1 MSIAKLRSLN
11 RSELQE
17 LAQKKGIPR
26 SGRLSRDELI
36 SSLDRQAKASPKAK
50 PKSIANGK
58 HKSVAKIER
67 HLGNDADPIDRPVV
81 KPAKSNEPAAKD
93 RIVCMVRDPY
103 WLHVYWELSRQ
114 SVQCAEAALRQNW
127 HGSKQ
132 ILRLIDVT
140 PCEHRNTVETI
151 IRDIAIPDGCHN
163 WYVEA
168 PHPPRSYR
176 VDIGYLARNGQFFT
190 LARSNGVTTPR
201 VGISD
206 AIDENWADLDFEKA
220 NKIFAM
226 SGGFDPSVC
235 SLELKQLFEER
246 LRRPI
251 GSATETGLGPSA
263 CMFGKQRQFA
273 FQLEAE
279 LIVFGST
286 DPAAEVTLGS
296 EPIKLRK
303 DGTFTVRL
311 GLPEGRHIF
320 TAFAVSADGVDER
333 KVVLAI
339 ERNTRQLEPRTNE
352 LDE

>member
-36 SSLDRQAKASPKAK
+36 SSLDRQAKAIPKT
-50 PKSIANGK
+50 KSKQPANGK
-58 HKSVAKIER
+58 HKNGAGHPDV
-67 HLGNDADPIDRPVV
+67 
-81 KPAKSNEPAAKD
+81 PAVTPTKTKESIAKD

-114 SVQCAEAALRQNW
+114 SIQCAEAALGQNW
-127 HGSKQ
+127 HGAKP

-151 IRDIAIPDGCHN
+151 IRDIAIPDGCNN

-168 PHPPRSYR
+168 PNPPRSYR
-176 VDIGYLARNGQFFT
+176 VDVGYLARNGQFFT

-226 SGGFDPSVC
+226 SGGFDPGAS

-246 LRRPI
+246 LRRPM
-251 GSATETGLGPSA
+251 GSPSVTSFGSGA
-263 CMFGKQRQFA
+263 FQFGKDRKFC
-273 FQLEAE
+273 FRIDAE
-279 LIVFGST
+279 LIVYGST
-286 DPAAEVTLGS
+286 EPNAKVTLQGD
-296 EPIKLRK
+296 PIKLRP
-303 DGTFTVRL
+303 DGTFTVRYS
-311 GLPEGRHIF
+311 LPDSRQIIP
-320 TAFAVSADGVDER
+320 AVAASADGVEER
-333 KVVLAI
+333 TIVLAV
-339 ERNTRQLEPRTNE
+339 ERNTKHLEPVINE
-352 LDE
+352 VQE